1 MFYKVVGML
10 DFLNKLYTEALEKKM
25 KIDSKRCTVQMKLEE
40 NKRYIEKLLQEDES
54 GVDLFSP
61 RKQNKKLQKT
71 IVSLEEDQK
80 KLQVKL
86 EELNLQLSESE
97 FRLSE
102 FEQAIQ
108 EAKEKETHIDQI
120 QNQYESSNVL
130 DQIEDVAYLE
140 RIIHKL
146 ELCKKIID
154 VDTNRCK
161 LELDTL
167 TKVIRDQA
175 DRGKNGCD

>member
-1 MFYKVVGML
+1 MI

-25 KIDSKRCTVQMKLEE
+25 KIDSKRRSVQMKLEE

-80 KLQVKL
+80 KLQDKL

-108 EAKEKETHIDQI
+108 EAKDKETQI
-120 QNQYESSNVL
+120 EKVQNQYESSTVL

-140 RIIHKL
+140 RMIHKL
-146 ELCKKIID
+146 ELCKKFID
-154 VDTNRCK
+154 VDINRCK
-161 LELDTL
+161 LEMDTL
-167 TKVIRDQA
+167 IKVIRDQA
-175 DRGKNGCD
+175 DRGKRNGCD